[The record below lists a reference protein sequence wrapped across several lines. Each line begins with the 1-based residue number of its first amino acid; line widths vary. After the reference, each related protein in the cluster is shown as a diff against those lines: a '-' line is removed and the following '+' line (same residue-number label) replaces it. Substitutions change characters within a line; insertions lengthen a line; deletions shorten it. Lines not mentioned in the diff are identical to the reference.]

1 MRWLSTLGAI
11 AVALASASAV
21 AQTKIDFFFPVP
33 VDGKLAKEM
42 TRLVKVYN
50 DSQKDVAVT
59 AVYTGSYD
67 ETKLKA
73 QAAAKA
79 LIRAVAHQPLDARI
93 VADTAERI
101 AAVRAS
107 AEGKEGVAAFL
118 DKRAPAWVP
127 AALAPE

>member
-1 MRWLSTLGAI
+1 MRWLSSLSAI
-11 AVALASASAV
+11 AVALVAGAAD

-67 ETKLKA
+67 QTQLKA
-73 QAAAKA
+73 QAAAGAGKPPA
-79 LIRAVAHQPLDARI
+79 GGAVEGHLRARPQNAGRHRPLQ
-93 VADTAERI
+93 
-101 AAVRAS
+101 
-107 AEGKEGVAAFL
+107 
-118 DKRAPAWVP
+118 
-127 AALAPE
+127 

>member
-1 MRWLSTLGAI
+1 MRWLSSLGAI
-11 AVALASASAV
+11 AVALVASAAQ

-50 DSQKDVAVT
+50 DSQKDIAVT

-73 QAAAKA
+73 QAATSAGKPP
-79 LIRAVAHQPLDARI
+79 AVVLMSANFVLDL
-93 VADTAERI
+93 
-101 AAVRAS
+101 
-107 AEGKEGVAAFL
+107 K
-118 DKRAPAWVP
+118 
-127 AALAPE
+127 LAGDVISLEPML